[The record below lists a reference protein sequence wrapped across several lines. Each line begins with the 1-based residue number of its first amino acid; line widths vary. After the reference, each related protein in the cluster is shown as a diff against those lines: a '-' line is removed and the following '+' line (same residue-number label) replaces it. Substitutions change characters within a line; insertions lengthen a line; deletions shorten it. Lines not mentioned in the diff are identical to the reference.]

1 VRQHTSVRITTQ
13 KKRAFV
19 ASLVTD
25 GVLEIEPAGLRTHT
39 ILSIGSALAMCL
51 SIYLAT
57 GLRDFAPNGDPAR
70 LAAQV
75 ISGIGFLGAG
85 AILRYGFNV
94 RGLTTA
100 TSFWTVAIVG
110 LAVGAGHYV
119 AAVAAT
125 VLILATLE
133 ILDRVEKRLFARSAF
148 RTISIKGKDRPYI
161 VDEVKKT
168 FSALNIE
175 IRSINIS
182 KDFDANEIEMIAI
195 ASFPH
200 TQDFD
205 KIVANLSHIDGV
217 KEFDIQ

>member
-1 VRQHTSVRITTQ
+1 MITELQ
-13 KKRAFV
+13 MVLR
-19 ASLVTD
+19 LVIAA
-25 GVLEIEPAGLRTHT
+25 VLGGLVGFERERHHQPAGLRTHT
-39 ILSIGSALAMCL
+39 ILAIGSALAMCL

-85 AILRYGFNV
+85 AILRYGINV

-125 VLILATLE
+125 TLILAALE
-133 ILDRVEKRLFARSAF
+133 ILDRVEKRFFARLAF
-148 RTISIKGKDRPYI
+148 RTINIKGKDRPYI
-161 VDEVKKT
+161 VEDVKKA

-175 IRSINIS
+175 TKSFNVS
-182 KDFDANEIEMIAI
+182 KDLEANEIELVAI
-195 ASFPH
+195 ARFPQ

-205 KIVANLSHIDGV
+205 KIVADLSHIEGV
-217 KEFDIQ
+217 KEFDVH

>member
-1 VRQHTSVRITTQ
+1 MITETQ
-13 KKRAFV
+13 IILR
-19 ASLVTD
+19 LVIAA
-25 GVLEIEPAGLRTHT
+25 VLGAIIGFERERHNQPAGLRTHT
-39 ILSIGSALAMCL
+39 ILSIGAALAMCL

-85 AILRYGFNV
+85 AILRYGINV

-119 AAVAAT
+119 AALAAT
-125 VLILATLE
+125 ALILITL
-133 ILDRVEKRLFARSAF
+133 IFLDLLEKRIFGRLAF
-148 RTISIKGKDRPYI
+148 RTITIKGKDRPYI
-161 VDEVKKT
+161 VEEVKKT

-175 IRSINIS
+175 LKSINVS
-182 KDFDANEIEMIAI
+182 KDLEANEIDIVSLANVPGTRGIDKMIAEI
-195 ASFPH
+195 SR
-200 TQDFD
+200 
-205 KIVANLSHIDGV
+205 IEGV
-217 KEFDIQ
+217 REFDVQ